1 MFSVPTVVSLLL
13 LAVSKA
19 VASPCV
25 AFDADFNL
33 LAFGLNGKDWN
44 AGQQDSW
51 TSGDSETNIGSAT
64 DITTSGR
71 PPFDGTSTT
80 CYLAQFFNAIYF
92 MNADKSNPSDVH
104 IYDAAAKSW
113 STQKTSTG
121 NFDPSSFNAI
131 LDHDTN
137 VFYALS
143 HNELYF
149 LDMGGLKAANSSAL
163 DWQDVEK
170 SPYPDSYQPVMALAQ
185 NHIHF
190 LDVPDVPAGSADI
203 FVIHFS
209 FFQPQSQSYPL
220 PDGSAF
226 PATHGQTASF
236 FQSEGVQ
243 QEFAFI
249 PDDGSQV
256 YVINVENN
264 STHTLAGPTTKDPKA
279 QYAASITALVQLDS
293 TGAVSYIPYK
303 QGDDSTNANAAW
315 ASVAKIAAA
324 APAGSSSAAASGS
337 ASGTAVGS
345 HTSGAPAGTI
355 QSGAASPTAAGGST
369 KDNGAMANAVSFG
382 AVVSA
387 VMALVAF
394 LQ

>member
-1 MFSVPTVVSLLL
+1 MFSAPTLVSLLL
-13 LAVSKA
+13 LTVSKTV

-51 TSGDSETNIGSAT
+51 TSGSAS

-104 IYDAAAKSW
+104 IYDAGAKAW
-113 STQKTSTG
+113 STQKTTTG

-143 HNELYF
+143 HNELFF
-149 LDMGGLKAANSSAL
+149 LDMGELKTANSSAL
-163 DWQDVEK
+163 AWQDIEK

-203 FVIHFS
+203 F
-209 FFQPQSQSYPL
+209 
-220 PDGSAF
+220 
-226 PATHGQTASF
+226 TASF

-249 PDDGSQV
+249 PDDGSMT

-264 STHTLAGPTTKDPKA
+264 STKTLAGPTTKDPKA

-293 TGAVSYIPYK
+293 TGAVSFIPYK
-303 QGDDSTNANAAW
+303 QGDDSTNAKAAW
-315 ASVAKIAAA
+315 ANVAKIAAA
-324 APAGSSSAAASGS
+324 APPGSSSAVSGS
-337 ASGTAVGS
+337 ASGTATGVHS
-345 HTSGAPAGTI
+345 SGTGVPSGTI
-355 QSGAASPTAAGGST
+355 QSGAASPTSSGSAN
-369 KDNGAMANAVSFG
+369 KDNGAMSNAISVGGVASALM
-382 AVVSA
+382 AVI
-387 VMALVAF
+387 AF